1 MLVARAPRVQAL
13 ELEGEERRHRAQIGE
28 VQAHRRVTDA
38 ANACVGMLESE
49 LQRRLDRSRRSTRE
63 VRSERES
70 TDRHETESRLLRIKV
85 RNLEGVA
92 STVQAVGKE
101 YRSLEAREERTKG
114 QLAIVLHELGAAE
127 GSIAAISQT
136 RALGLAGITLRP
148 WARAE
153 S

>member
-1 MLVARAPRVQAL
+1 MARAPRVQAL

-28 VQAHRRVTDA
+28 VQAHRRVADA

-49 LQRRLDRSRRSTRE
+49 LQREVDRSRRLTQE

-92 STVQAVGKE
+92 
-101 YRSLEAREERTKG
+101 RTG
-114 QLAIVLHELGAAE
+114 LVLVAD
-127 GSIAAISQT
+127 
-136 RALGLAGITLRP
+136 
-148 WARAE
+148 
-153 S
+153 